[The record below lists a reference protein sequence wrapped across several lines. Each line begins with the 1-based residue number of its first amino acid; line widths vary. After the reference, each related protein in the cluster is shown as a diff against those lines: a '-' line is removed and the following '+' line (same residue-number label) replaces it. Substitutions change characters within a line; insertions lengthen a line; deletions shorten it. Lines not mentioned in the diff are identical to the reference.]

1 MVQTAQQGF
10 ETRQIHAG
18 ASPDPVTGARAV
30 PIYQT
35 SSYVFRDTE
44 HAANLFGLKELG
56 NIYTRI
62 MNPTQAVFEERLAV
76 LEGGVAALATSSG
89 QSAETLALLNLAE
102 HGSHIVASASLY
114 GGTYNLFRYTFPKFG
129 IEVSFVD
136 NPGDLDAWRAA
147 IRPNTKAFFG
157 ESIGNPKGDIFDF
170 EGVSSVA
177 HAAGIPLV
185 IDNTLATPY
194 LLRPLEHGADIIVH
208 SATKFIGGHGTSIG
222 GVIVDGGRFNYEAS
236 GRFPQFSEPDP
247 SYHGLVFS
255 ELPAALFPAR
265 YILRARVT
273 LLRDLGNAVSPFNA
287 FLFLQG
293 LETLSLR
300 IERHSSNALAVARW
314 LEDRH
319 DVSRVIY
326 PGLPS
331 SPWHGLAQ
339 RYLPNGQ
346 GAIVSFELPGGIEAG
361 KRVVEGTKLF
371 SHLANV
377 GDVRSL
383 IIHPASTTHSQL
395 SDSDQVKTGVT
406 PGLVR
411 LSVGLESL
419 SDIIADLELGFG
431 AVQAG

>member
-1 MVQTAQQGF
+1 
-10 ETRQIHAG
+10 
-18 ASPDPVTGARAV
+18 
-30 PIYQT
+30 
-35 SSYVFRDTE
+35 
-44 HAANLFGLKELG
+44 
-56 NIYTRI
+56 
-62 MNPTQAVFEERLAV
+62 
-76 LEGGVAALATSSG
+76 
-89 QSAETLALLNLAE
+89 
-102 HGSHIVASASLY
+102 
-114 GGTYNLFRYTFPKFG
+114 
-129 IEVSFVD
+129 
-136 NPGDLDAWRAA
+136 
-147 IRPNTKAFFG
+147 
-157 ESIGNPKGDIFDF
+157 
-170 EGVSSVA
+170 VA

-361 KRVVEGTKLF
+361 KRFVEGTKLF

>member
-361 KRVVEGTKLF
+361 KRFVEGTKLF

>member
-136 NPGDLDAWRAA
+136 HPGDLDAWRAA

-361 KRVVEGTKLF
+361 KRFVEGTKLF

>member
-1 MVQTAQQGF
+1 MSQGF

-18 ASPDPVTGARAV
+18 AVPDPVTGARAV

-35 SSYVFRDTE
+35 TSYVFRDTD
-44 HAANLFGLKELG
+44 HAANLFGLRELG

-62 MNPTQAVFEERLAV
+62 MNPTQAVFEERLAS

-102 HGSHIVASASLY
+102 AGSHIVASSSLY
-114 GGTYNLFRYTFPKFG
+114 GGTYNPFHYTLPKFG
-129 IEVSFVD
+129 VEVTFVE
-136 NPGDLDAWRAA
+136 NPEDPEEWQRL

-157 ESIGNPKGDIFDF
+157 ESIGNPKGDIFNF
-170 EGVSSVA
+170 EGISAVA
-177 HAAGIPLV
+177 HAAGLPLV

-194 LLRPLEHGADIIVH
+194 LLRPFEHGADIVVH

-236 GRFPQFSEPDP
+236 GRFPQFTTPDP

-255 ELPAALFPAR
+255 ELPEALFPAR
-265 YILRARVT
+265 FVLRARVT
-273 LLRDLGNAVSPFNA
+273 LLRDLGTAVTPFNA

-300 IERHSSNALAVARW
+300 LERHSQNALAVARW
-314 LEDRH
+314 LETRA

-331 SPWHGLAQ
+331 SPWNSRARQL
-339 RYLPNGQ
+339 LPRGQ
-346 GAIVSFELPGGIEAG
+346 GAIVSFELPGGLEAG
-361 KRVVEGTKLF
+361 KIFVEATELF

-395 SDSDQVKTGVT
+395 SAQERAQTGVSE
-406 PGLVR
+406 GLVR

-419 SDIIADLELGFG
+419 DDILNDLERGFS
-431 AVQAG
+431 AVAG

>member
-1 MVQTAQQGF
+1 MSQGF

-18 ASPDPVTGARAV
+18 AVPDPVTGARAV

-35 SSYVFRDTE
+35 TSYVFRDTD
-44 HAANLFGLKELG
+44 HAANLFGLRELG

-62 MNPTQAVFEERLAV
+62 MNPTQAVFEERIAS
-76 LEGGVAALATSSG
+76 LEGGVAALATASG
-89 QSAETLALLNLAE
+89 QAAETLALLNLAE
-102 HGSHIVASASLY
+102 TSSHIVSSSSLY
-114 GGTYNLFRYTFPKFG
+114 GGTYNLFHHTFPKFG

-136 NPGDLDAWRAA
+136 DPDDLDEWQRL

-157 ESIGNPKGDIFDF
+157 ESIGNPKGDVFNF
-170 EGVSSVA
+170 EGVSAVA
-177 HAAGIPLV
+177 HGAGLPLV
-185 IDNTLATPY
+185 IDNTLATPF
-194 LLRPLEHGADIIVH
+194 LLRPLEHGADIVVH

-222 GVIVDGGRFNYEAS
+222 GVIVDGGRFDYEAS
-236 GRFPQFSEPDP
+236 GRFPQFTTPDP

-255 ELPAALFPAR
+255 QLPPTLFPAR

-300 IERHSSNALAVARW
+300 LERHSENALAVARW
-314 LEDRH
+314 LEARS
-319 DVSRVIY
+319 DVVRVIY
-326 PGLPS
+326 PGLAS
-331 SPWHGLAQ
+331 SPWYNRARH
-339 RYLPNGQ
+339 YLPRGQ
-346 GAIVSFELPGGIEAG
+346 GAIVAFELPGGVNAG
-361 KRVVEGTKLF
+361 KRFVEATTLF

-395 SDSDQVKTGVT
+395 SGEERVQTGVT
-406 PGLVR
+406 DGLVR
-411 LSVGLESL
+411 LSVGLETL
-419 SDIIADLELGFG
+419 DDLLADLERGFT
-431 AVQAG
+431 AAAE

>member
-1 MVQTAQQGF
+1 
-10 ETRQIHAG
+10 
-18 ASPDPVTGARAV
+18 V

-35 SSYVFRDTE
+35 TSYVFRDTD
-44 HAANLFGLKELG
+44 HAANLFGLRELG

-62 MNPTQAVFEERLAV
+62 MNPTQAAFEARVAD

-89 QSAETLALLNLAE
+89 QAAETLALLNLAE
-102 HGSHIVASASLY
+102 SGGHVVASTSLY
-114 GGTYNLFRYTFPKFG
+114 GGTYNLFAYTLPKLG

-136 NPGDLDAWRAA
+136 DPDDIEAWRRL

-170 EGVSSVA
+170 EGVAAVA
-177 HAAGIPLV
+177 HGAGIPLV

-194 LLRPLEHGADIIVH
+194 LLRPLEHGADIVIH

-222 GVIVDGGRFNYEAS
+222 GVIVDGGRFDYEAS
-236 GRFPQFSEPDP
+236 GRFPQFTSPDP

-255 ELPAALFPAR
+255 QLPEALYPAR

-273 LLRDLGNAVSPFNA
+273 LLRDLGSAVAPFNA

-300 IERHSSNALAVARW
+300 LERHSSNALAVAEW
-314 LEDRH
+314 LEARS
-319 DVSRVIY
+319 DVERVVY
-326 PGLPS
+326 PGLAS
-331 SPWHGLAQ
+331 SPWHGRAR
-339 RYLPNGQ
+339 RYLPRGQ
-346 GAIVSFELPGGIEAG
+346 GAIVSFELPGGLAAG
-361 KRVVEGTKLF
+361 KRFVEATELF

-395 SDSDQVKTGVT
+395 NEQQLAQTGVT
-406 PGLVR
+406 AGLVR

-419 SDIIADLELGFG
+419 ADILTDLERGF
-431 AVQAG
+431 QAAGFP